1 MFKSLAWIV
10 AVIFLLCSA
19 SSKYKQ
25 KHLAHLQNPQI
36 TWFLLWCSYTQVF
49 LSCQNLG
56 NDTKIKLNCFYF
68 ASCYHSHYQFLLLTA
83 SPAKGNIEERRYHF
97 LFSLT
102 WWLTG
107 VTA

>member
-56 NDTKIKLNCFYF
+56 NDTKINSIVFTLPLVITAITSSLY
-68 ASCYHSHYQFLLLTA
+68 LL
-83 SPAKGNIEERRYHF
+83 PHRQKEI
-97 LFSLT
+97 
-102 WWLTG
+102 
-107 VTA
+107 